1 MAGARR
7 PRDGGLGRVSGG
19 DPGGYPVPVRIV
31 HVSDCFPPRT
41 GGIETQVSDL
51 AQHQSRAGH
60 DVHVLTATLGEAG
73 ERGGVVDLVGGVHV
87 HRLGARLPFDLPVN
101 PVGPRLLHAALRDVA
116 PDVVHVHAGV
126 LSPFA
131 FDGARIAL
139 GHGLPTAIT
148 WHCMLDGTVPAL
160 RTAVRLTGWR
170 TARAALSAV
179 STAAAARVRDA
190 FGADV
195 GVVPNGM
202 DLDVWAPLEP
212 VAPAAGARPGLPGD
226 PAAPDDLAA
235 PDGPV
240 RLVAT
245 MRLAPRKRAVPLV
258 ELVGAAARRLP
269 RGRLHLTL
277 IGDGPVRGR
286 VEQVVAMQ
294 GLRDVVTLRGR
305 LPREQVR
312 AAYAD
317 ADVFLAPA
325 ELEAFGIAAL
335 EARTA
340 GLAVVAR
347 HGTGIEEFV
356 ADGTDGL
363 LVADDAEMTE
373 AIVHLARDER
383 LLAGI
388 RAHNR
393 SVRPA
398 FGWPRV
404 LEAADAEYRR
414 AVALAR

>member
-1 MAGARR
+1 
-7 PRDGGLGRVSGG
+7 
-19 DPGGYPVPVRIV
+19 VPVRIV
-31 HVSDCFPPRT
+31 HVSDCYLPRT

-51 AQHQSRAGH
+51 ARHQALAGH

-73 ERGGVVDLVGGVHV
+73 ERGGVVDRDGPVHV
-87 HRLGARLPFDLPVN
+87 HRLGARIPFDLPVN
-101 PVGPRLLHAALRDVA
+101 PGGPRLLHAALGDVR

-139 GHGLPTAIT
+139 RRGLPTAIT

-160 RTAVRLTGWR
+160 RAAVRLTGWG

-179 STAAAARVRDA
+179 STAAAGRVREA

-202 DLDVWAPLEP
+202 DLDLWAPL
-212 VAPAAGARPGLPGD
+212 ARTSRTGAARPGDARGVDRPDAGAPGVD
-226 PAAPDDLAA
+226 GPVLEGT
-235 PDGPV
+235 DGPV

-269 RGRLHLTL
+269 RGRVHLTV
-277 IGDGPVRGR
+277 IGDGPVRAR
-286 VEQVVAMQ
+286 VQQVVSAQ
-294 GLRDVVTLRGR
+294 GLGDVVTLRGR
-305 LPREQVR
+305 LTREQVR

-347 HGTGIEEFV
+347 RGTGIEEFV
-356 ADGTDGL
+356 VDGTDGL
-363 LVADDAEMTE
+363 LVADDPEMTE

-388 RAHNR
+388 RVHNR
-393 SVRPA
+393 EVRPE
-398 FGWPRV
+398 FGWARV
-404 LEAADAEYRR
+404 LEAAEAEYRR
-414 AVALAR
+414 AVALAG

>member
-1 MAGARR
+1 M
-7 PRDGGLGRVSGG
+7 
-19 DPGGYPVPVRIV
+19 PVRIV

-51 AQHQSRAGH
+51 ATRQAAAGH
-60 DVHVLTATLGEAG
+60 EVHVLTATLGADG
-73 ERGGVVDLVGGVHV
+73 ERGGVVDRVAGVDV
-87 HRLGARLPFDLPVN
+87 HRLGARLPFALPVN
-101 PVGPRLLHAALRDVA
+101 PVLGPRLVRAALTEIE

-131 FDGARIAL
+131 YDGARLAL
-139 GHGLPTAIT
+139 AAGLPTALT

-160 RTAVRLTGWR
+160 RTAVRATGWPA
-170 TARAALSAV
+170 ARAALSAV
-179 STAAAARVRDA
+179 SSAAAARVEEV
-190 FGADV
+190 FGVDV

-202 DLDVWAPLEP
+202 DLELW
-212 VAPAAGARPGLPGD
+212 APAASRTTERPEQGTAGAGPAGGDDRP
-226 PAAPDDLAA
+226 
-235 PDGPV
+235 PV
-240 RLVAT
+240 RLVST

-269 RGRLHLTL
+269 PGRLHLTL

-286 VEQVVAMQ
+286 VEAAVTAQ
-294 GLRDVVTLRGR
+294 GLTGVVELRGR
-305 LPREQVR
+305 LDRTRVRE
-312 AAYAD
+312 AYAH

-347 HGTGIEEFV
+347 RGTGIEEFV
-356 ADGTDGL
+356 VDGTDGL
-363 LVADDAEMTE
+363 LVADDHEMTE

-383 LLAGI
+383 LLDGI

-393 SVRPA
+393 AVRPE
-398 FGWPRV
+398 FGWARV
-404 LEAADAEYRR
+404 LDAADREYLR
-414 AVALAR
+414 AIALSR